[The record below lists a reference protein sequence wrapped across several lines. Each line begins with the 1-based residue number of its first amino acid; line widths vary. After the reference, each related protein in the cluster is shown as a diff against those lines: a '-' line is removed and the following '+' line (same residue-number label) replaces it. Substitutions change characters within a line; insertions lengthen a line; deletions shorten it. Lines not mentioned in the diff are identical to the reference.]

1 MPSVRHVS
9 HEFLAR
15 QGLTTVFGNPGS
27 NELPFLADLP
37 DGFRYVLG
45 LHEGAVVG
53 MADGY
58 AQATGRPVLV
68 NLHAASGSGNAMGAL
83 TNAVSSRTPLV
94 IVAGQQVRPAVG
106 PEANLAN
113 VDAPSLM
120 KPLVGWAAEPACA
133 QDVPRALAQAVFEAE
148 LQRRPTYLS
157 VPYDDWAADAGENG
171 PAVLDRSVRRGSAP
185 GAELGRD
192 LVERVTAAERPVLVL
207 GGDIDTAGLFD
218 DAVRL
223 AERLGSPVW
232 AAPSQFRLPFP
243 NRHPLFR
250 GVLPAGIK
258 PISDAF
264 EGHDLVLVLGAP
276 VFRYHEYLPGRY
288 LPEGTRLLQV
298 TEDASAA
305 ARAPMGDAV
314 VADPGAVIGLLL
326 EALAQGA
333 ATPATG
339 AAAGTGA
346 KTGAVPAASAGV
358 EYRPT
363 PAPATAEGDRLHPE
377 EVFAALRDEQPAD
390 TAYVVE
396 STSTS
401 AAWWRQMDLRRPG
414 SYYFPAAGGLGF
426 GLPGAVGVAL
436 AQPDRPVVG
445 VIGDGS
451 ANYGITALW
460 TAAQL
465 RLPLTVVLLRNG
477 TYGALRWF
485 GGLLG
490 VPDAPGLDIPGLDF
504 TRIAEGY
511 GVRSQHVTDVA
522 ELRAVLAERPD
533 GPRLVQVDTALTT
546 PH

>member
-1 MPSVRHVS
+1 MPSVRRVS
-9 HEFLAR
+9 HEFLER
-15 QGLTTVFGNPGS
+15 RGLTTIFGNPGS
-27 NELPFLADLP
+27 NELPFLAELP
-37 DGFRYVLG
+37 DSFRYVLG

-83 TNAVSSRTPLV
+83 TNAVASRTPMV
-94 IVAGQQVRPAVG
+94 VVAGQQVRPAIG
-106 PEANLAN
+106 PEANLAS
-113 VDAPSLM
+113 VDAPALM

-133 QDVPRALAQAVFEAE
+133 EDVPRALAQALFEAE

-157 VPYDDWAADAGENG
+157 VPYDDWAAEAGDNCL
-171 PAVLDRSVRRGSAP
+171 PILDRRVERGSAP
-185 GAELGRD
+185 SGEQARR
-192 LVERVTAAERPVLVL
+192 LVEQVTAARRPLLVL
-207 GGDIDTAGLFD
+207 GGDIDSAGLFD

-232 AAPSQFRLPFP
+232 AAPSLFRLPFP

-250 GVLPAGIK
+250 GVLPAGIA
-258 PISDAF
+258 PVSAAF

-288 LPEGTRLLQV
+288 LPEGTHLIQV
-298 TEDASAA
+298 TDDASAA
-305 ARAPMGDAV
+305 ARAPMGEAL
-314 VADPGAVIGLLL
+314 VAAPGAVIDLLVN
-326 EALAQGA
+326 ALDAPGE
-333 ATPATG
+333 
-339 AAAGTGA
+339 
-346 KTGAVPAASAGV
+346 SAG
-358 EYRPT
+358 EYRPD
-363 PAPATAEGDRLHPE
+363 PEPPTAEGNRLHPE
-377 EVFAALRDEQPAD
+377 EVFAALRDRMPHD

-396 STSTS
+396 STSTNS
-401 AAWWRQMDLRRPG
+401 AWWRQMDLRRSG

-426 GLPGAVGVAL
+426 GLPGAVGVAMGS
-436 AQPDRPVVG
+436 PDRPVVG

-460 TAAQL
+460 TAAQH
-465 RLPLTVVLLRNG
+465 RVPLTVVLLRNG

-490 VPDAPGLDIPGLDF
+490 VPDAPGLDIPGLNF

-511 GVRSQHVTDVA
+511 GVASQHVHSA
-522 ELRAVLAERPD
+522 EELRAVLAEHPEH
-533 GPRLVQVDTALTT
+533 PRLVQVDTALTT
-546 PH
+546 PS

>member
-1 MPSVRHVS
+1 MPSVRHVA
-9 HEFLAR
+9 HEFLKR

-37 DGFRYVLG
+37 EDFRYVLG
-45 LHEGAVVG
+45 LHEGAVLG

-58 AQATGRPVLV
+58 AQATGQPVLV

-83 TNAVSSRTPLV
+83 TNAVASRTPLV
-94 IVAGQQVRPAVG
+94 VVAGQQVRPAIG
-106 PEANLAN
+106 LEANLTN
-113 VDAPSLM
+113 VDASALM

-133 QDVPRALAQAVFEAE
+133 QDVPRALGQAVFEAQ

-157 VPYDDWAADAGENG
+157 VPYDDWAADCDDNG
-171 PAVLDRSVRRGSAP
+171 AAVLDRQVQRASVPSAEQ
-185 GAELGRD
+185 GHSIL
-192 LVERVTAAERPVLVL
+192 ERVASARRPALVL
-207 GGDIDTAGLFD
+207 GGDIDSAGLFD

-250 GVLPAGIK
+250 GVLPAGIA
-258 PISDAF
+258 PICDAF

-288 LPEGTRLLQV
+288 LPEGTRLIQV

-305 ARAPMGDAV
+305 ARAPMGEAL
-314 VADPGAVIGLLL
+314 VADPGAVIELLL
-326 EALAQGA
+326 KALDA
-333 ATPATG
+333 PAEQSPG
-339 AAAGTGA
+339 
-346 KTGAVPAASAGV
+346 
-358 EYRPT
+358 YQ
-363 PAPATAEGDRLHPE
+363 PAPEPLTADGSSLHPE
-377 EVFAALRDEQPAD
+377 QVFAALRDELPDD

-401 AAWWRQMDLRRPG
+401 SSWWRQMDLRRPG

-426 GLPGAVGVAL
+426 GLPGAVGVAMG
-436 AQPDRPVVG
+436 QPDRPVVG

-460 TAAQL
+460 TAAQH
-465 RLPLTVVLLRNG
+465 RVPLTVVLLRNG

-511 GVRSQHVTDVA
+511 GVASQHVNSLE
-522 ELRAVLAERPD
+522 ELRAVLSERPD
-533 GPRLVQVDTALTT
+533 HPRLVQVDTALTT
-546 PH
+546 PS

>member
-1 MPSVRHVS
+1 MPSVRRVS
-9 HEFLAR
+9 HEFLER

-45 LHEGAVVG
+45 LHEGAVLG

-58 AQATGRPVLV
+58 AQATGRPALV

-83 TNAVSSRTPLV
+83 TNAVASRTPLV
-94 IVAGQQVRPAVG
+94 IVAGQQVRPAIG
-106 PEANLAN
+106 PEANLAS
-113 VDAPSLM
+113 VDATSLM
-120 KPLVGWAAEPACA
+120 KPLVGWAGEPACA
-133 QDVPRALAQAVFEAE
+133 EDVPRALAQAVFEAR

-157 VPYDDWAADAGENG
+157 VPYDDWDAEAGDNSL
-171 PAVLDRSVRRGSAP
+171 AVLDREVGRGAAP
-185 GAELGRD
+185 GAEQGRR
-192 LVERVTAAERPVLVL
+192 LAERVAAARNPALVL
-207 GGDIDTAGLFD
+207 GGDIDSAGLFD

-223 AERLGSPVW
+223 AERLGGPVW

-250 GVLPAGIK
+250 GVLPAGIA
-258 PISDAF
+258 PISAAF

-288 LPEGTRLLQV
+288 LPEGTRLIQV
-298 TEDASAA
+298 TEDAAAA
-305 ARAPMGDAV
+305 ARAPMGEAL
-314 VADPGAVIGLLL
+314 VADPGAVVDLLL
-326 EALAQGA
+326 KTLDA
-333 ATPATG
+333 PAS
-339 AAAGTGA
+339 
-346 KTGAVPAASAGV
+346 PARDF
-358 EYRPT
+358 RPA
-363 PAPATAEGDRLHPE
+363 PEPATAGGTATHPE
-377 EVFAALRDEQPAD
+377 EVFAALRDELPDD

-426 GLPGAVGVAL
+426 GLPGAVGVAMGS
-436 AQPDRPVVG
+436 PGRPVVG

-451 ANYGITALW
+451 ANYGVTALW
-460 TAAQL
+460 TAAQH
-465 RLPLTVVLLRNG
+465 RVPLTIVLLRNG

-511 GVRSQHVTDVA
+511 GVPARQVGDA
-522 ELRAVLAERPD
+522 GELRAALAEQTD
-533 GPRLVQVDTALTT
+533 GPRLIQVDTALTT
-546 PH
+546 PS

>member
-1 MPSVRHVS
+1 MPSVRRVS
-9 HEFLAR
+9 HDFLER

-83 TNAVSSRTPLV
+83 TNAVASRTPLV
-94 IVAGQQVRPAVG
+94 VVAGQQVRPAIG
-106 PEANLAN
+106 PEANLAS
-113 VDAPSLM
+113 VDAPALM

-133 QDVPRALAQAVFEAE
+133 GDVPRALAQAVFEAR

-157 VPYDDWAADAGENG
+157 VPYDDWSADVDDNAL
-171 PAVLDRSVRRGSAP
+171 AVLDRQVLRASAP
-185 GAELGRD
+185 GEEQRRW
-192 LVERVTAAERPVLVL
+192 LVERVAPAERPALVL
-207 GGDIDTAGLFD
+207 GGDIDSAGRFD

-223 AERLGSPVW
+223 AERLGGPVW

-243 NRHPLFR
+243 NRHPQFR
-250 GVLPAGIK
+250 GVLPAGIA
-258 PISDAF
+258 PISEAF

-276 VFRYHEYLPGRY
+276 VFRYHEHLPGRY
-288 LPEGTRLLQV
+288 LPEGTRLIQV
-298 TEDASAA
+298 TGDASAA
-305 ARAPMGDAV
+305 ARAPMGEAL
-314 VADPGAVIGLLL
+314 VADPGAVIDVLL
-326 EALAQGA
+326 ESLD
-333 ATPATG
+333 
-339 AAAGTGA
+339 AAGA
-346 KTGAVPAASAGV
+346 PADP
-358 EYRPT
+358 YRPV
-363 PAPATAEGDRLHPE
+363 PVPLTAEGPGLHPE
-377 EVFAALRDEQPAD
+377 QVFAALRDEMPGD

-396 STSTS
+396 STSTN

-426 GLPGAVGVAL
+426 GLPGAVGVAM

-460 TAAQL
+460 TAAQH
-465 RLPLTVVLLRNG
+465 RVPLTVVLLRNG

-511 GVRSQHVTDVA
+511 GVRAQHVGGAA
-522 ELRAVLAERPD
+522 ELRAALAERPE
-533 GPRLVQVDTALTT
+533 GPRLIQVDTALTT
-546 PH
+546 PS

>member
-1 MPSVRHVS
+1 MPSVRRLS
-9 HEFLAR
+9 HEFLER

-27 NELPFLADLP
+27 NELPFLAELP
-37 DGFRYVLG
+37 AGFRYVLG

-83 TNAVSSRTPLV
+83 TNAVASRTPLV
-94 IVAGQQVRPAVG
+94 IVAGQQVRSAVG
-106 PEANLAN
+106 PEANLSN
-113 VDAPSLM
+113 VDAPALM
-120 KPLVGWAAEPACA
+120 RPLVGWAAEPACA
-133 QDVPRALAQAVFEAE
+133 QDVPRALAQAVFEAK

-157 VPYDDWAADAGENG
+157 VPYDDWAADAGDNAL
-171 PAVLDRSVRRGSAP
+171 AVLDRRVGRAAVPDGEQGRRLAEQVASA
-185 GAELGRD
+185 R
-192 LVERVTAAERPVLVL
+192 RPALVL
-207 GGDIDTAGLFD
+207 GGDIDSAGLFD

-223 AERLGSPVW
+223 AERLGGPVW

-250 GVLPAGIK
+250 GVLPAGIA
-258 PISDAF
+258 PVSEAF

-276 VFRYHEYLPGRY
+276 VFRYHEHLPGRY
-288 LPEGTRLLQV
+288 LPEGTRLIQV

-305 ARAPMGDAV
+305 ARAPMGEAL

-326 EALAQGA
+326 KLLDGREAPAGA
-333 ATPATG
+333 F
-339 AAAGTGA
+339 
-346 KTGAVPAASAGV
+346 
-358 EYRPT
+358 R
-363 PAPATAEGDRLHPE
+363 PAPEPPTGEGSRLHPE
-377 EVFAALRDEQPAD
+377 QVFAALRDELPED

-396 STSTS
+396 STSTNAS
-401 AAWWRQMDLRRPG
+401 WWRQMDLRRPG

-426 GLPGAVGVAL
+426 GLPGAVGVAMG
-436 AQPDRPVVG
+436 QPGRPVVG

-460 TAAQL
+460 TAAQH
-465 RLPLTVVLLRNG
+465 RIPLTVVLLRNG

-485 GGLLG
+485 GSLLG

-511 GVRSQHVTDVA
+511 GVRARHVGDA
-522 ELRAVLAERPD
+522 EELRAALAERPD
-533 GPRLVQVDTALTT
+533 HPRLLQVDTALTT
-546 PH
+546 PS

>member
-1 MPSVRHVS
+1 MPSVRRIAHQ
-9 HEFLAR
+9 FLER

-27 NELPFLADLP
+27 NELPFLAGLP

-83 TNAVSSRTPLV
+83 TNAVASRTPLV
-94 IVAGQQVRPAVG
+94 IVAGQQVRPAIG

-113 VDAPSLM
+113 VDAPALM
-120 KPLVGWAAEPACA
+120 RPLVGWAAEPACA
-133 QDVPRALAQAVFEAE
+133 QDVPRALAQAVFEAR
-148 LQRRPTYLS
+148 LQRRPAYLS
-157 VPYDDWAADAGENG
+157 VPYDDWAADAGANAS
-171 PAVLDRSVRRGSAP
+171 AVLDRR
-185 GAELGRD
+185 
-192 LVERVTAAERPVLVL
+192 VERAAVPGGEQGHRLAEAVAGARRPALVL
-207 GGDIDTAGLFD
+207 GGDIDTAGCFD
-218 DAVRL
+218 AAVRL
-223 AERLGSPVW
+223 AERLGGPVW
-232 AAPSQFRLPFP
+232 AAPSLFRLPFP

-250 GVLPAGIK
+250 GVLPAGIE
-258 PISDAF
+258 PISQAF

-276 VFRYHEYLPGRY
+276 VFRYHEHLPGRY
-288 LPEGTRLLQV
+288 LPAGTRLIQV
-298 TEDASAA
+298 TQDASAA
-305 ARAPMGDAV
+305 ARAPMGEAL
-314 VADPGAVIGLLL
+314 VADPGAVIELLARAL
-326 EALAQGA
+326 DASEA
-333 ATPATG
+333 PRDDYRP
-339 AAAGTGA
+339 
-346 KTGAVPAASAGV
+346 VPAPRS
-358 EYRPT
+358 
-363 PAPATAEGDRLHPE
+363 AEGPRLHPE
-377 EVFAALRDEQPAD
+377 EVFAALRDELPAD

-396 STSTS
+396 STSTNS
-401 AAWWRQMDLRRPG
+401 SWWRQMDLRRPG

-426 GLPGAVGVAL
+426 GLPGAVGVAM
-436 AQPDRPVVG
+436 AQPGRPVVG

-460 TAAQL
+460 TAAQH
-465 RLPLTVVLLRNG
+465 RVPLTVVLLRNG

-511 GVRSQHVTDVA
+511 GVPALHADGVD

-533 GPRLVQVDTALTT
+533 GPRLVQVDTELTT
-546 PH
+546 PS

>member
-1 MPSVRHVS
+1 MPSVRRVA
-9 HEFLAR
+9 HEFLER

-45 LHEGAVVG
+45 LHEGAVVA

-68 NLHAASGSGNAMGAL
+68 NLHAASGSGNAMGTL
-83 TNAVSSRTPLV
+83 TNAMASRTPLV
-94 IVAGQQVRPAVG
+94 IVAGQQVRSAVG

-113 VDAPSLM
+113 VDPSALM

-133 QDVPRALAQAVFEAE
+133 QDVPRALAQAVFEAR

-157 VPYDDWAADAGENG
+157 VPYDDWAAATDDNG
-171 PAVLDRSVRRGSAP
+171 PAVLDRQVQRASAP
-185 GAELGRD
+185 GAEQGRR
-192 LVERVTAAERPVLVL
+192 LVERVLSARRPVLVL
-207 GGDIDTAGLFD
+207 GGDIDSAGLFD

-223 AERLGSPVW
+223 AERLGGPVW
-232 AAPSQFRLPFP
+232 AAPSLFRLPFP

-250 GVLPAGIK
+250 GVLPAGIA
-258 PISDAF
+258 PVCEAF

-276 VFRYHEYLPGRY
+276 VFRYHEHLPGRY
-288 LPEGTRLLQV
+288 LPEGTRLIQV

-305 ARAPMGDAV
+305 ARAPMGEAL
-314 VADPGAVIGLLL
+314 VADPGAVVDLLVK
-326 EALAQGA
+326 ALDAPTA
-333 ATPATG
+333 PVDA
-339 AAAGTGA
+339 
-346 KTGAVPAASAGV
+346 
-358 EYRPT
+358 YRPASE
-363 PAPATAEGDRLHPE
+363 PLTAEGPCLHPE
-377 EVFAALRDEQPAD
+377 EVFAALRDELPAD
-390 TAYVVE
+390 TTYVVE
-396 STSTS
+396 STSTNS
-401 AAWWRQMDLRRPG
+401 SWWRQMDLRRPG

-426 GLPGAVGVAL
+426 GLPGAVGVAM

-460 TAAQL
+460 TAARQHV
-465 RLPLTVVLLRNG
+465 PLTVVLLRNG

-485 GGLLG
+485 GDLLG
-490 VPDAPGLDIPGLDF
+490 VPDAPGMDIPGIDF

-511 GVRSQHVTDVA
+511 GVRAHHA
-522 ELRAVLAERPD
+522 AGAGELRALLAERPD
-533 GPRLVQVDTALTT
+533 GPRLIQVDTALTT
-546 PH
+546 PS

>member
-1 MPSVRHVS
+1 MSSVRHVS
-9 HEFLAR
+9 HEFLRR

-27 NELPFLADLP
+27 NELPFLAGLP
-37 DGFRYVLG
+37 EGFRYVLG

-68 NLHAASGSGNAMGAL
+68 NLHAAAGSGNAMGAL
-83 TNAVSSRTPLV
+83 TNAVASRTPLV
-94 IVAGQQVRPAVG
+94 VVAGQQVRPAVG
-106 PEANLAN
+106 PEANLTN

-133 QDVPRALAQAVFEAE
+133 EDVPRALAQAVFEAE

-157 VPYDDWAADAGENG
+157 VPYDDWAADVDDNCL
-171 PAVLDRSVRRGSAP
+171 AVLDRRVERARVPDGEQARR
-185 GAELGRD
+185 
-192 LVERVTAAERPVLVL
+192 LVERVAAAERPALVL
-207 GGDIDTAGLFD
+207 GGDIDSAGLFD

-223 AERLGSPVW
+223 AERLGGPVW
-232 AAPSQFRLPFP
+232 AAPSLFRLPFP

-250 GVLPAGIK
+250 GVLPAGIA
-258 PISDAF
+258 PVCQAL

-276 VFRYHEYLPGRY
+276 VFRYHEYRPGRY
-288 LPEGTRLLQV
+288 LPEGTRLIQV

-305 ARAPMGDAV
+305 ARAPMGEAL
-314 VADPGAVIGLLL
+314 VADPGAVIDLLIKRL
-326 EALAQGA
+326 GS
-333 ATPATG
+333 
-339 AAAGTGA
+339 
-346 KTGAVPAASAGV
+346 PAAPTGP
-358 EYRPT
+358 YRPVPEP
-363 PAPATAEGDRLHPE
+363 PAAERPLLHPE
-377 EVFAALRDEQPAD
+377 EVFAALRDRLPED

-396 STSTS
+396 STSTNS
-401 AAWWRQMDLRRPG
+401 SWWRQMDLRRPG

-460 TAAQL
+460 TAAQH
-465 RLPLTVVLLRNG
+465 RVPLTIVLLRNG

-511 GVRSQHVTDVA
+511 GVGARQVGGVE

-546 PH
+546 PS

>member
-1 MPSVRHVS
+1 MPSVRRVS
-9 HEFLAR
+9 HEFLDR

-68 NLHAASGSGNAMGAL
+68 NLHAAAGSGNAMGAL
-83 TNAVSSRTPLV
+83 TNAVASRTPLV
-94 IVAGQQVRPAVG
+94 VVAGQQVRSAIG
-106 PEANLAN
+106 PEANLTN
-113 VDAPSLM
+113 VDAAALM

-133 QDVPRALAQAVFEAE
+133 QDVPRALAQAVFEAQ

-157 VPYDDWAADAGENG
+157 VPYDDWAAEAGDNS
-171 PAVLDRSVRRGSAP
+171 PALLDRRVERAAVP
-185 GAELGRD
+185 GAEQGRG
-192 LVERVTAAERPVLVL
+192 LVERVTEARRPALVL
-207 GGDIDTAGLFD
+207 GGDIDAPGVFEA
-218 DAVRL
+218 AVRL
-223 AERLGSPVW
+223 AERLGGPVW
-232 AAPSQFRLPFP
+232 AAPSLFRLPFP

-250 GVLPAGIK
+250 GVLPAGIA
-258 PISDAF
+258 PVAQAF

-288 LPEGTRLLQV
+288 LPEGTRLIQV
-298 TEDASAA
+298 TDDAAAA
-305 ARAPMGDAV
+305 ARAPMGEAL
-314 VADPGAVIGLLL
+314 VADPGAVIDLLL
-326 EALAQGA
+326 KALD
-333 ATPATG
+333 
-339 AAAGTGA
+339 AAGT
-346 KTGAVPAASAGV
+346 PEAA
-358 EYRPT
+358 YRP
-363 PAPATAEGDRLHPE
+363 APEPPTADGSRLHPE
-377 EVFAALRDEQPAD
+377 QVFAALRDRMPEE

-396 STSTS
+396 STSTNS
-401 AAWWRQMDLRRPG
+401 SWWRQMDLRRPG

-426 GLPGAVGVAL
+426 GLPGAVGVAM

-451 ANYGITALW
+451 ANYGVTALW
-460 TAAQL
+460 TAAQH
-465 RLPLTVVLLRNG
+465 RVPLTVVLLRNG

-485 GGLLG
+485 SGLLG

-511 GVRSQHVTDVA
+511 GVRSQHVTGA
-522 ELRAVLAERPD
+522 EELRAVLAEHPD

-546 PH
+546 PS

>member
-1 MPSVRHVS
+1 MPSVRRVS
-9 HEFLAR
+9 HDLLER

-37 DGFRYVLG
+37 DAFRYVLG

-58 AQATGRPVLV
+58 AQASGRPVLV

-83 TNAVSSRTPLV
+83 TNAVASRTPLV
-94 IVAGQQVRPAVG
+94 VLAGQQVRPAIG
-106 PEANLAN
+106 PEANLAS
-113 VDAPSLM
+113 VDAQTLM

-133 QDVPRALAQAVFEAE
+133 EDVPRALAQAVFEAR

-157 VPYDDWAADAGENG
+157 VPYDDWSAEADDNAL
-171 PAVLDRSVRRGSAP
+171 AVLDRRVERASVPGGEQGS
-185 GAELGRD
+185 R
-192 LVERVTAAERPVLVL
+192 LVERVAAARRPALVL
-207 GGDIDTAGLFD
+207 GGDIDSADLFD

-223 AERLGSPVW
+223 AERLGGPVW
-232 AAPSQFRLPFP
+232 AAPSLFRLPFP
-243 NRHPLFR
+243 NRHPQFR
-250 GVLPAGIK
+250 GVLPAGIA
-258 PISDAF
+258 PVSEAF

-288 LPEGTRLLQV
+288 LPDGTRLIQV

-305 ARAPMGDAV
+305 ARAPMGEAL

-326 EALAQGA
+326 KSLDAPGEPSGR
-333 ATPATG
+333 P
-339 AAAGTGA
+339 
-346 KTGAVPAASAGV
+346 
-358 EYRPT
+358 YRPAPEPLT
-363 PAPATAEGDRLHPE
+363 ADGPALHPE
-377 EVFAALRDEQPAD
+377 QVFAALRDELPGD

-396 STSTS
+396 STSTNS
-401 AAWWRQMDLRRPG
+401 AWWRQMDLRRHG

-426 GLPGAVGVAL
+426 GLPGAVGVAM
-436 AQPDRPVVG
+436 AQPGRPVAG

-460 TAAQL
+460 TAAQH
-465 RLPLTVVLLRNG
+465 RVPLTIVLLRNG

-504 TRIAEGY
+504 TRVAEGY
-511 GVRSQHVTDVA
+511 GVRAQHVGGA
-522 ELRAVLAERPD
+522 EELRAVLAERPD
-533 GPRLVQVDTALTT
+533 HPRLIQVDTALTA
-546 PH
+546 PS

>member
-1 MPSVRHVS
+1 VPSVRH
-9 HEFLAR
+9 LAHQILES
-15 QGLTTVFGNPGS
+15 QGLTTIFGNPGS

-83 TNAVSSRTPLV
+83 TNAVAARTPLV
-94 IVAGQQVRPAVG
+94 VVAGQQVRPAIG

-113 VDAPSLM
+113 VEPTTLM

-157 VPYDDWAADAGENG
+157 VPYDDWAVEVDANAA
-171 PAVLDRSVRRGSAP
+171 AVVGRRVQRASAP
-185 GAELGRD
+185 SEEQRRWLAG
-192 LVERVTAAERPVLVL
+192 LVTSAQRPALIL
-207 GGDIDTAGLFD
+207 GGDIDSAGLFE
-218 DAVRL
+218 DAITL
-223 AERLGSPVW
+223 AERLGGPVW

-258 PISDAF
+258 PISDAM

-276 VFRYHEYLPGRY
+276 VFRYHEYLPGSY
-288 LPEGTRLLQV
+288 LPQGTRLVQV
-298 TEDASAA
+298 TEDAAAA
-305 ARAPMGDAV
+305 ARAPMGEAL
-314 VADPGAVIGLLL
+314 VADPGAVIDLLTKVL
-326 EALAQGA
+326 AEAPRGGEA
-333 ATPATG
+333 AYTTP
-339 AAAGTGA
+339 
-346 KTGAVPAASAGV
+346 PS
-358 EYRPT
+358 PT
-363 PAPATAEGDRLHPE
+363 PSPEADRIHPE
-377 EVFAALRDEQPAD
+377 QVFSALRDELPAD

-396 STSTS
+396 STSTT
-401 AAWWRQMDLRRPG
+401 AAWWRQMDLRHPG

-426 GLPGAVGVAL
+426 GLPAAVGVSL
-436 AQPDRPVVG
+436 GRPDRPVVG

-460 TAAQL
+460 TAAQE
-465 RLPLTVVLLRNG
+465 RVPVTFVLLRNG

-485 GGLLG
+485 GDLLG
-490 VPDAPGLDIPGLDF
+490 VPDVPGLDVPGLDF

-511 GVRSQHVTDVA
+511 GVPARQARDA
-522 ELRAVLAERPD
+522 DELRALLADRPTD
-533 GPRLVQVDTALTT
+533 GPQLLQVDTALTT
-546 PH
+546 PS

>member
-1 MPSVRHVS
+1 MPSVRRVS
-9 HEFLAR
+9 HEFLER

-27 NELPFLADLP
+27 NELPFLTGLP

-53 MADGY
+53 MADGF

-83 TNAVSSRTPLV
+83 TNAVASRTPLV
-94 IVAGQQVRPAVG
+94 VVAGQQVRSAIG
-106 PEANLAN
+106 PEANLAS

-133 QDVPRALAQAVFEAE
+133 GDVPRALAQAVFEAG

-157 VPYDDWAADAGENG
+157 VPYDDWDAEADANAS
-171 PAVLDRSVRRGSAP
+171 AVLDRRVHRAAAP
-185 GAELGRD
+185 GADQARW
-192 LVERVTAAERPVLVL
+192 LVERVTGARRPALVL
-207 GGDIDTAGLFD
+207 GGDIDSAGLFD
-218 DAVRL
+218 EAVRL
-223 AERLGSPVW
+223 AERLGGPVW

-250 GVLPAGIK
+250 GVLPAGIA
-258 PISDAF
+258 PVSEAF

-288 LPEGTRLLQV
+288 LPEGTRLVQV
-298 TEDASAA
+298 TGDAPAA
-305 ARAPMGDAV
+305 ARAPMGEAL
-314 VADPGAVIGLLL
+314 VADPGEVIALLL
-326 EALAQGA
+326 EALGE
-333 ATPATG
+333 P
-339 AAAGTGA
+339 
-346 KTGAVPAASAGV
+346 
-358 EYRPT
+358 E
-363 PAPATAEGDRLHPE
+363 APAGAHRPVPEPPSAEGPALHPE
-377 EVFAALRDEQPAD
+377 QVFAALRDESPED

-396 STSTS
+396 STSTTG
-401 AAWWRQMDLRRPG
+401 AWWRQMDLRRPG

-426 GLPGAVGVAL
+426 GLPGAVGVAMGM
-436 AQPDRPVVG
+436 PDRPVVG

-460 TAAQL
+460 TAAQH
-465 RLPLTVVLLRNG
+465 RVPLTVVLLRNG

-485 GGLLG
+485 SGLLG
-490 VPDAPGLDIPGLDF
+490 VADAPGLDIPGLDF

-511 GVRSQHVTDVA
+511 GVAARHVGGVE
-522 ELRAVLAERPD
+522 ELRAELARPVD
-533 GPRLVQVDTALTT
+533 GPRLIQVDTALTS
-546 PH
+546 PS

>member
-1 MPSVRHVS
+1 MPSVRRVS

-27 NELPFLADLP
+27 NELPFLAGLP

-83 TNAVSSRTPLV
+83 TNAVASRTPLV
-94 IVAGQQVRPAVG
+94 VLAGQQVRPAIG
-106 PEANLAN
+106 PEANLAS
-113 VDAPSLM
+113 VDAAALM

-133 QDVPRALAQAVFEAE
+133 QDVPRALAQAVFEAR
-148 LQRRPTYLS
+148 LQRRPAYLS
-157 VPYDDWAADAGENG
+157 VPYDDWEADAGANSL
-171 PAVLDRSVRRGSAP
+171 AVLDREVQRASVPAGEQARR
-185 GAELGRD
+185 
-192 LVERVTAAERPVLVL
+192 LVEQVGAARRPALVL
-207 GGDIDTAGLFD
+207 GGDIDAAGLFD

-223 AERLGSPVW
+223 AERLGGPVW
-232 AAPSQFRLPFP
+232 AAPSLFRLPFP

-250 GVLPAGIK
+250 GVLPAGIA
-258 PISDAF
+258 PVAQAL

-288 LPEGTRLLQV
+288 LPEGTRILQV

-305 ARAPMGDAV
+305 ARAPVGEAL
-314 VADPGAVIGLLL
+314 VADPRAVVDLLVGALDAPRQ
-326 EALAQGA
+326 E
-333 ATPATG
+333 PR
-339 AAAGTGA
+339 
-346 KTGAVPAASAGV
+346 P
-358 EYRPT
+358 YRPVPEPRT
-363 PAPATAEGDRLHPE
+363 GEGALLHPE
-377 EVFAALRDEQPAD
+377 QVFAALRDELPED

-396 STSTS
+396 STSTNS
-401 AAWWRQMDLRRPG
+401 SWWRQMDLRRPG

-426 GLPGAVGVAL
+426 GLPGAVGVAM
-436 AQPDRPVVG
+436 AQPGRPVACV
-445 VIGDGS
+445 VGDGS

-460 TAAQL
+460 TAAQH
-465 RLPLTVVLLRNG
+465 RVPLTVVLLRNG

-511 GVRSQHVTDVA
+511 GVSARHVGDVA

-533 GPRLVQVDTALTT
+533 HPRLVQVDTALTT
-546 PH
+546 PA